1 MQTVCIYIGRIRLS
15 AIKKIF
21 RHIEVCRKEFIMKK
35 NLFTITALAAAA
47 ALSFG
52 SLNLAHAAE
61 TDNTSSDKK
70 LNVMASF
77 YPMYDFA
84 VKVGGDKVEVTN
96 MVPAG
101 TEPHDW
107 EPAATDIKNLE
118 DADVFIYNGAG
129 MEHWTEDVLDSL
141 ENKDLKVVEASEG
154 LTLLEG
160 KEEEEETDAADSTSE
175 SSSDE
180 DTSDSEIVYDPH
192 VWLSPVNAKT
202 EMENIKNAFVEADP
216 DNKDYYE
223 QNYETYAEKFDQLD
237 QEYKDGL
244 SDTKSKDL
252 ITSHEAFRYLCQ
264 AYGLNQVGIEGLSTD
279 SEPDASRMDEII
291 KFAKENNI
299 KTIFFEELV
308 SPKVSETIADEIGA
322 KTAVLNP
329 IEGLTDE
336 EISAGEDY
344 FSVMETN
351 LKTLE
356 DALNE

>member
-1 MQTVCIYIGRIRLS
+1 
-15 AIKKIF
+15 
-21 RHIEVCRKEFIMKK
+21 MKK
-35 NLFTITALAAAA
+35 SLLTITALAATA
-47 ALSFG
+47 ALGIGSF
-52 SLNLAHAAE
+52 NLAYAAGTE
-61 TDNTSSDKK
+61 DTSSEKK

-84 VKVGGDKVEVTN
+84 TKVGGDKVEVTN

-107 EPAATDIKNLE
+107 EPAATDVKNLE
-118 DADVFIYNGAG
+118 EADVFIYNGAG
-129 MEHWTEDVLDSL
+129 MEHWTEDVLGALD
-141 ENKDLKVVEASEG
+141 NKELKVVEASRG

-160 KEEEEETDAADSTSE
+160 KEEDEEETED
-175 SSSDE
+175 SSSDSDASDE
-180 DTSDSEIVYDPH
+180 STDSEITYDPH
-192 VWLSPVNAKT
+192 VWLDPLNAKA

-237 QEYKDGL
+237 KEYKDGL
-244 SDTKSKDL
+244 ADTKSKDL
-252 ITSHEAFRYLCQ
+252 ITSHEAFGYLCQ
-264 AYGLNQVGIEGLSTD
+264 AYGLNQVGIEGLSPD
-279 SEPDASRMDEII
+279 SEPDASRMNEII
-291 KFAKENNI
+291 KFAKENNVE
-299 KTIFFEELV
+299 TIFFEELV

-329 IEGLTDE
+329 LEGLTDD

-344 FSVMETN
+344 FSVMESN
-351 LKTLE
+351 LKTIE

>member
-1 MQTVCIYIGRIRLS
+1 
-15 AIKKIF
+15 
-21 RHIEVCRKEFIMKK
+21 MKK
-35 NLFTITALAAAA
+35 SLLTITALAATA
-47 ALSFG
+47 ALGIGSF
-52 SLNLAHAAE
+52 NLAYAAGTE
-61 TDNTSSDKK
+61 DTSSEKK

-84 VKVGGDKVEVTN
+84 TKVGGDKVEVTN

-107 EPAATDIKNLE
+107 EPAATDVKNLE
-118 DADVFIYNGAG
+118 EADVFIYNGAG
-129 MEHWTEDVLDSL
+129 MEHWTEDVLGALD
-141 ENKDLKVVEASEG
+141 NKELKVVEASRG

-160 KEEEEETDAADSTSE
+160 KEEDEEETED
-175 SSSDE
+175 SSSDSDASDE
-180 DTSDSEIVYDPH
+180 STDSEITYDPH
-192 VWLSPVNAKT
+192 VWLDPLNAKA

-237 QEYKDGL
+237 KEYKDGL
-244 SDTKSKDL
+244 ADTKSKDL
-252 ITSHEAFRYLCQ
+252 ITSHEAFGYLCQ
-264 AYGLNQVGIEGLSTD
+264 AYGLNQVGIEGLSPD
-279 SEPDASRMDEII
+279 SEPDASRMNEII
-291 KFAKENNI
+291 KFAKENNV

-329 IEGLTDE
+329 LEGLTDD

-344 FSVMETN
+344 FSVMESN
-351 LKTLE
+351 LKTIE

>member
-1 MQTVCIYIGRIRLS
+1 
-15 AIKKIF
+15 
-21 RHIEVCRKEFIMKK
+21 MKK
-35 NLFTITALAAAA
+35 NLFTVTALAAAA

-61 TDNTSSDKK
+61 TENTSSDKK

-118 DADVFIYNGAG
+118 DADVFICNGAG

-175 SSSDE
+175 SSSDEDTSGEDSSTDSEASDE

>member
-1 MQTVCIYIGRIRLS
+1 
-15 AIKKIF
+15 
-21 RHIEVCRKEFIMKK
+21 MKK
-35 NLFTITALAAAA
+35 SLLTITALAATA
-47 ALSFG
+47 ALGIGSF
-52 SLNLAHAAE
+52 NLAYAAGTE
-61 TDNTSSDKK
+61 DTSSEKK

-84 VKVGGDKVEVTN
+84 TKVGGDKVEVTN

-107 EPAATDIKNLE
+107 EPAATDVKNLE
-118 DADVFIYNGAG
+118 EADVFIYNGAG
-129 MEHWTEDVLDSL
+129 MEHWTEDVLGALD
-141 ENKDLKVVEASEG
+141 NKELKVVEASRG

-160 KEEEEETDAADSTSE
+160 KEEDEEETED
-175 SSSDE
+175 SSSDSDASDE
-180 DTSDSEIVYDPH
+180 STDSEITYDPH
-192 VWLSPVNAKT
+192 VWLNPLNAKA

-237 QEYKDGL
+237 KEYKDGL
-244 SDTKSKDL
+244 ADTKSKDL
-252 ITSHEAFRYLCQ
+252 ITSHEAFGYLCQ
-264 AYGLNQVGIEGLSTD
+264 AYGLNQVGIEGLSPD
-279 SEPDASRMDEII
+279 SEPDASRMNEII
-291 KFAKENNI
+291 KFAKENNV

-329 IEGLTDE
+329 LEGLTDD

-344 FSVMETN
+344 FSVMESN
-351 LKTLE
+351 LKTIE

>member
-1 MQTVCIYIGRIRLS
+1 MQIICNFLGASELR
-15 AIKKIF
+15 
-21 RHIEVCRKEFIMKK
+21 RKDIIMKK
-35 NLFTITALAAAA
+35 SLLTITALAATA
-47 ALSFG
+47 ALGIGSF
-52 SLNLAHAAE
+52 NLAYAAGTE
-61 TDNTSSDKK
+61 DTSSEKK

-84 VKVGGDKVEVTN
+84 TKVGGDKVEVTN

-107 EPAATDIKNLE
+107 EPAATDVKNLE
-118 DADVFIYNGAG
+118 EADVFIYNGAG
-129 MEHWTEDVLDSL
+129 MEHWTEDVLGALD
-141 ENKDLKVVEASEG
+141 NKELKVVEASRG

-160 KEEEEETDAADSTSE
+160 KEEDEEETED
-175 SSSDE
+175 SSSDSDASDE
-180 DTSDSEIVYDPH
+180 STDSEITYDPH
-192 VWLSPVNAKT
+192 VWLDPLNAKA

-237 QEYKDGL
+237 KEYKDGL
-244 SDTKSKDL
+244 ADTKSKDL
-252 ITSHEAFRYLCQ
+252 ITSHEAFGYLCQ
-264 AYGLNQVGIEGLSTD
+264 AYGLNQVGIEGLSPD
-279 SEPDASRMDEII
+279 SEPDASRMNEII
-291 KFAKENNI
+291 KFAKENNV

-329 IEGLTDE
+329 LEGLTDD

-344 FSVMETN
+344 FSVMESN
-351 LKTLE
+351 LKTIE

>member
-1 MQTVCIYIGRIRLS
+1 
-15 AIKKIF
+15 
-21 RHIEVCRKEFIMKK
+21 MKK
-35 NLFTITALAAAA
+35 NLFTVTALAAAA

-61 TDNTSSDKK
+61 TENTSSDKK

-180 DTSDSEIVYDPH
+180 DT
-192 VWLSPVNAKT
+192 
-202 EMENIKNAFVEADP
+202 
-216 DNKDYYE
+216 
-223 QNYETYAEKFDQLD
+223 
-237 QEYKDGL
+237 
-244 SDTKSKDL
+244 
-252 ITSHEAFRYLCQ
+252 
-264 AYGLNQVGIEGLSTD
+264 
-279 SEPDASRMDEII
+279 
-291 KFAKENNI
+291 
-299 KTIFFEELV
+299 
-308 SPKVSETIADEIGA
+308 
-322 KTAVLNP
+322 
-329 IEGLTDE
+329 
-336 EISAGEDY
+336 
-344 FSVMETN
+344 
-351 LKTLE
+351 
-356 DALNE
+356 

>member
-1 MQTVCIYIGRIRLS
+1 
-15 AIKKIF
+15 
-21 RHIEVCRKEFIMKK
+21 MKK
-35 NLFTITALAAAA
+35 SLLTITALAATA
-47 ALSFG
+47 ALGIGSF
-52 SLNLAHAAE
+52 NLAYAAGTE
-61 TDNTSSDKK
+61 DTSSEKK

-84 VKVGGDKVEVTN
+84 TKVGGDKVEVTN

-107 EPAATDIKNLE
+107 EPAATDVKNLE
-118 DADVFIYNGAG
+118 EADVFIYNGAG
-129 MEHWTEDVLDSL
+129 MEHWTEDVLGALD
-141 ENKDLKVVEASEG
+141 NKELKVVEASRG

-160 KEEEEETDAADSTSE
+160 KEEDEEETED
-175 SSSDE
+175 SSSDSNASDE
-180 DTSDSEIVYDPH
+180 STDSEITYDPH
-192 VWLSPVNAKT
+192 VWLNPLNAKA

-237 QEYKDGL
+237 KEYKDGL
-244 SDTKSKDL
+244 ADTKSKDL
-252 ITSHEAFRYLCQ
+252 ITSHEAFGYLCQ
-264 AYGLNQVGIEGLSTD
+264 AYGLNQVGIEGLSPD
-279 SEPDASRMDEII
+279 SEPDASRMNEII
-291 KFAKENNI
+291 KFAKENNV

-329 IEGLTDE
+329 LEGLTDD

-344 FSVMETN
+344 FSVMESN
-351 LKTLE
+351 LKTIE

>member
-1 MQTVCIYIGRIRLS
+1 
-15 AIKKIF
+15 
-21 RHIEVCRKEFIMKK
+21 MKK
-35 NLFTITALAAAA
+35 SLLTITALAATA
-47 ALSFG
+47 ALGIGSF
-52 SLNLAHAAE
+52 NLAYAAGTE
-61 TDNTSSDKK
+61 DTSSEKK

-84 VKVGGDKVEVTN
+84 TKVGGDKVEVTN

-107 EPAATDIKNLE
+107 EPAATDVKNLE
-118 DADVFIYNGAG
+118 EADVFIYNGAG
-129 MEHWTEDVLDSL
+129 MEHWTEDVLGALD
-141 ENKDLKVVEASEG
+141 NKELKVVEASRG

-160 KEEEEETDAADSTSE
+160 KEEDEEETED
-175 SSSDE
+175 SSSDSDASDE
-180 DTSDSEIVYDPH
+180 STDSEITYDPH
-192 VWLSPVNAKT
+192 VWLDPLNAKA

-237 QEYKDGL
+237 KEYKDGL
-244 SDTKSKDL
+244 ADTKSKDL
-252 ITSHEAFRYLCQ
+252 ITSHEAFGYLCQ
-264 AYGLNQVGIEGLSTD
+264 AYGLNQVGIEGLSPD
-279 SEPDASRMDEII
+279 SEPDASRMNEII
-291 KFAKENNI
+291 KFAKENNV

-308 SPKVSETIADEIGA
+308 SPKVSETIADEVGA

-329 IEGLTDE
+329 LEGLTDD

-344 FSVMETN
+344 FSVMESN
-351 LKTLE
+351 LKTIE

>member
-1 MQTVCIYIGRIRLS
+1 
-15 AIKKIF
+15 
-21 RHIEVCRKEFIMKK
+21 MKK
-35 NLFTITALAAAA
+35 SLLTITALAATA
-47 ALSFG
+47 ALGIGSF
-52 SLNLAHAAE
+52 NLAYAAGTE
-61 TDNTSSDKK
+61 DTSSEKK

-84 VKVGGDKVEVTN
+84 TKVGGDKVEVTN

-107 EPAATDIKNLE
+107 EPAATDVKNLE
-118 DADVFIYNGAG
+118 EADVFIYNGAG
-129 MEHWTEDVLDSL
+129 MEHWTEDVLGALD
-141 ENKDLKVVEASEG
+141 NKELKVVEASRG

-160 KEEEEETDAADSTSE
+160 KEEDEEETED
-175 SSSDE
+175 SSSDSDASDE
-180 DTSDSEIVYDPH
+180 STDSEITYDPH
-192 VWLSPVNAKT
+192 VWLNPLNAKA

-223 QNYETYAEKFDQLD
+223 QNYETYTEKFDQLD
-237 QEYKDGL
+237 KEYKDGL
-244 SDTKSKDL
+244 ADTKSKDL
-252 ITSHEAFRYLCQ
+252 ITSHEAFGYLCQ
-264 AYGLNQVGIEGLSTD
+264 AYGLNQVGIEGLSPD
-279 SEPDASRMDEII
+279 SEPDASRMNEII
-291 KFAKENNI
+291 KFAKENNV

-329 IEGLTDE
+329 LEGLTDD

-344 FSVMETN
+344 FSVMESN
-351 LKTLE
+351 LKTIE

>member
-1 MQTVCIYIGRIRLS
+1 
-15 AIKKIF
+15 
-21 RHIEVCRKEFIMKK
+21 MKK
-35 NLFTITALAAAA
+35 SLLTITAFAATA
-47 ALSFG
+47 ALGLGSF
-52 SLNLAHAAE
+52 NLAYAAGTE
-61 TDNTSSDKK
+61 DTSSEKK

-84 VKVGGDKVEVTN
+84 TKVGGDKVEVTN

-107 EPAATDIKNLE
+107 EPAATDVKNLE
-118 DADVFIYNGAG
+118 EADVFIYNGAG
-129 MEHWTEDVLDSL
+129 MEHWTEDVLDAL
-141 ENKDLKVVEASEG
+141 DNKDLKVVEASRG

-160 KEEEEETDAADSTSE
+160 KEEDEEETED
-175 SSSDE
+175 SSSDSDASDESTSDE
-180 DTSDSEIVYDPH
+180 DSSDSEITYDPH
-192 VWLSPVNAKT
+192 VWLNPLNAKA

-237 QEYKDGL
+237 KEYKDGL
-244 SDTKSKDL
+244 SNTKSKDL
-252 ITSHEAFRYLCQ
+252 ITSHEAFGYLCQ
-264 AYGLNQVGIEGLSTD
+264 AYGLNQVGIEGLSPD
-279 SEPDASRMDEII
+279 SEPDASRMNEII
-291 KFAKENNI
+291 KFAKENNV

-329 IEGLTDE
+329 LEGLTDD

-344 FSVMETN
+344 FSVMESN

-356 DALNE
+356 EALNE

>member
-1 MQTVCIYIGRIRLS
+1 
-15 AIKKIF
+15 
-21 RHIEVCRKEFIMKK
+21 MKK
-35 NLFTITALAAAA
+35 SLLTITALAATA
-47 ALSFG
+47 ALGIGSF
-52 SLNLAHAAE
+52 NLAYAAGTE
-61 TDNTSSDKK
+61 DTSSEKK

-84 VKVGGDKVEVTN
+84 KKVGGDKVEVTN

-107 EPAATDIKNLE
+107 EPAATDVKNLE
-118 DADVFIYNGAG
+118 EADIFIYNGAG
-129 MEHWTEDVLDSL
+129 MEHWTEDVLGALD
-141 ENKDLKVVEASEG
+141 NKELKVVEASRG

-160 KEEEEETDAADSTSE
+160 KEEDEEETED
-175 SSSDE
+175 SSSDSDASDE
-180 DTSDSEIVYDPH
+180 STDSEITYDPH
-192 VWLSPVNAKT
+192 VWLDPLNAKA

-216 DNKDYYE
+216 DDKDYYE

-237 QEYKDGL
+237 KEYKDGL
-244 SDTKSKDL
+244 ADTKSKDL
-252 ITSHEAFRYLCQ
+252 ITSHEAFGYLCQ
-264 AYGLNQVGIEGLSTD
+264 AYGLNQVGIEGLSPD
-279 SEPDASRMDEII
+279 SEPDASRMNEII
-291 KFAKENNI
+291 KFAKENNV

-329 IEGLTDE
+329 LEGLTDD

-344 FSVMETN
+344 FSVMESN
-351 LKTLE
+351 LKTIE

>member
-1 MQTVCIYIGRIRLS
+1 
-15 AIKKIF
+15 
-21 RHIEVCRKEFIMKK
+21 MKK
-35 NLFTITALAAAA
+35 SLLTITALAATA
-47 ALSFG
+47 ALGIGSF
-52 SLNLAHAAE
+52 NLAYAAGTE
-61 TDNTSSDKK
+61 DTSSEKK

-84 VKVGGDKVEVTN
+84 TKVGGDKVEVTN

-107 EPAATDIKNLE
+107 EPAATDVKNLE
-118 DADVFIYNGAG
+118 EADVFIYNGAG
-129 MEHWTEDVLDSL
+129 MEHWTEDVLGALD
-141 ENKDLKVVEASEG
+141 NKELKVVEASRG

-160 KEEEEETDAADSTSE
+160 KEVDEEETED
-175 SSSDE
+175 SSSDSDASDE
-180 DTSDSEIVYDPH
+180 STDSEITYDPH
-192 VWLSPVNAKT
+192 VWLDPLNAKA

-237 QEYKDGL
+237 KEYKDGL
-244 SDTKSKDL
+244 ADTKSKDL
-252 ITSHEAFRYLCQ
+252 ITSHEAFGYLCQ
-264 AYGLNQVGIEGLSTD
+264 AYGLNQVGIEGLSPD
-279 SEPDASRMDEII
+279 SEPDASRMNEII
-291 KFAKENNI
+291 KFAKENNV

-329 IEGLTDE
+329 LEGLTDD

-344 FSVMETN
+344 FSVMESN
-351 LKTLE
+351 LKTIE

>member
-1 MQTVCIYIGRIRLS
+1 
-15 AIKKIF
+15 
-21 RHIEVCRKEFIMKK
+21 MKK
-35 NLFTITALAAAA
+35 SLLTITALAATA
-47 ALSFG
+47 ALGIGSF
-52 SLNLAHAAE
+52 NLAYAAGTE
-61 TDNTSSDKK
+61 DTSSEKK

-84 VKVGGDKVEVTN
+84 TKVGGDKVEVTN

-107 EPAATDIKNLE
+107 EPAATDVKNLE
-118 DADVFIYNGAG
+118 AADVFIYNGAG
-129 MEHWTEDVLDSL
+129 MEHWTEDVLGALD
-141 ENKDLKVVEASEG
+141 NKELKVVEASRG

-160 KEEEEETDAADSTSE
+160 KEEDEEETED
-175 SSSDE
+175 SSSDSDASDE
-180 DTSDSEIVYDPH
+180 STDSEITYDPH
-192 VWLSPVNAKT
+192 VWLDPLNAKA

-237 QEYKDGL
+237 KEYKDGL
-244 SDTKSKDL
+244 ADTKSKDL
-252 ITSHEAFRYLCQ
+252 ITSHEAFGYLCQ
-264 AYGLNQVGIEGLSTD
+264 AYGLNQVGIEGLSPD
-279 SEPDASRMDEII
+279 SEPDASRMNEII
-291 KFAKENNI
+291 KFAKENNV

-329 IEGLTDE
+329 LEGLTDD

-344 FSVMETN
+344 FSVMESN
-351 LKTLE
+351 LKTIE